1 MGAEL
6 SIMSLFRPS
15 SQASNS
21 FLLNH
26 KAHIHFI
33 ALNVS
38 VCYIN
43 MYLQSEGKVYIYSHK
58 KRPYAVIIHTDIPVS
73 YYLPFN
79 SFLALIIR

>member
-15 SQASNS
+15 SQALNS

-26 KAHIHFI
+26 KAHVHSI

-38 VCYIN
+38 ICYIN
-43 MYLQSEGKVYIYSHK
+43 TYLQSESS
-58 KRPYAVIIHTDIPVS
+58 IPTRKGPTQ
-73 YYLPFN
+73 L
-79 SFLALIIR
+79 